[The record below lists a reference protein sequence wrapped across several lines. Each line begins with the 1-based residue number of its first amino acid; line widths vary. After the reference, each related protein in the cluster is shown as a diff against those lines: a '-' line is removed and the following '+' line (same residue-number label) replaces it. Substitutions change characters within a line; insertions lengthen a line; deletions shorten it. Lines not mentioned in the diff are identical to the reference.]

1 MKAEEFFDDF
11 IGINVNDFSKLKTAV
26 ILPDGE
32 KYGLCVSSSTTFDPK
47 NNDREKY
54 VVLYPCEFN
63 ETCDL
68 KSLIYYVNQL
78 TGEEN
83 LNGME
88 ITLQMDENTFVED
101 FIPRRHYESDTI
113 YFDASVIYKHGI
125 MARFPELDMS
135 NTYEF
140 EAGNYVIKLVPG
152 DLYVLDDKDFY
163 VYGGVSTDR
172 TNYGQHMF
180 YQLNGDSMF
189 SAGKNGTNKKLKKF
203 DDSYNEIKYAYDVPP
218 VGYKCKFFDDGIISY
233 SRCYDAVVKQ
243 IVPKE
248 ESHNIMFDVYDDDT
262 DSYKK
267 ISLYDLWKYNI
278 KMIEGVKSCE
288 KLYSKD
294 TDVFIECLIPEYVE
308 KNVWAVRSDS
318 EGWFSIDINV
328 AYYTSGTLDVSGK
341 YEKMYNEYIELSE
354 RIFSKEHS
362 EEQ

>member
-11 IGINVNDFSKLKTAV
+11 IGINVNDFSKIKTAV

-113 YFDASVIYKHGI
+113 YGDASVIYKHGI
-125 MARFPELDMS
+125 MTRFPELDMS

-189 SAGKNGTNKKLKKF
+189 SAGKNGTNTKLKKF
-203 DDSYNEIKYAYDVPP
+203 DDSYNEIKHAYDVPP

-243 IVPKE
+243 
-248 ESHNIMFDVYDDDT
+248 
-262 DSYKK
+262 
-267 ISLYDLWKYNI
+267 
-278 KMIEGVKSCE
+278 
-288 KLYSKD
+288 
-294 TDVFIECLIPEYVE
+294 
-308 KNVWAVRSDS
+308 
-318 EGWFSIDINV
+318 
-328 AYYTSGTLDVSGK
+328 
-341 YEKMYNEYIELSE
+341 
-354 RIFSKEHS
+354 
-362 EEQ
+362 